1 MAWIFVG
8 LLCVPVVEAVVIIK
22 LADSVGWFDALMLIF
37 VTGVIGITMARTQG
51 FVVVQQIRKDV
62 AAGRMPAPRIMDGV
76 MILLAGALLVTPGL
90 ITDFVG
96 FTLLIPGVRHLI
108 RMWMRARVEKWITE
122 GRPNIKVRR
131 F

>member
-1 MAWIFVG
+1 MAWIFIG
-8 LLCVPVVEAVVIIK
+8 LLGVPVLEAVVIIQ

-37 VTGVIGITMARTQG
+37 VTGIIGITMARTQG

-62 AAGRMPAPRIMDGV
+62 AAGRMPAPRLMDGV

-96 FTLLIPGVRHLI
+96 FALLIPGIRHLI

-122 GRPNIKVRR
+122 GGTNSKMRR